1 MNPDDYWE
9 QNKQLRA
16 SGEFSNAVANATEQ
30 TIVFPKSANA
40 WWALTLS
47 QKGAKNY
54 QEALKAVKETIRL
67 APKWATGWAEY
78 AAILELNGQV
88 DEAINGHKKALDLDY
103 NHDYSHFQLSRIY
116 ENKKEKEKRI
126 PNLEFLESKGK
137 LSATAINSLGVLHWE
152 NENILAALHY
162 FQKAAKKEPD
172 KYSLFNQY
180 LAYQKKEV
188 GQLIDAYDSLM
199 EALEIDPS
207 YELAKESLEKVID
220 RIKMEIGI
228 VEPNP
233 LTPLRLEDW
242 FQYYINPFELIGYK
256 ENDNKVDIYD
266 VRSIQKAKK
275 AVLQE
280 IELEDGIVESLQ
292 GFQITKTKAIEV
304 IEELNNETFFDQGV

>member
-1 MNPDDYWE
+1 
-9 QNKQLRA
+9 
-16 SGEFSNAVANATEQ
+16 
-30 TIVFPKSANA
+30 
-40 WWALTLS
+40 
-47 QKGAKNY
+47 
-54 QEALKAVKETIRL
+54 
-67 APKWATGWAEY
+67 
-78 AAILELNGQV
+78 
-88 DEAINGHKKALDLDY
+88 
-103 NHDYSHFQLSRIY
+103 
-116 ENKKEKEKRI
+116 
-126 PNLEFLESKGK
+126 
-137 LSATAINSLGVLHWE
+137 
-152 NENILAALHY
+152 
-162 FQKAAKKEPD
+162 
-172 KYSLFNQY
+172 LFNQY

-304 IEELNNETFFDQGV
+304 IEELNNETFFD